1 MQDSQKTFSL
11 YEFSGQYFSVWC
23 QKKDLHCII
32 SWRPRTTFLIH
43 FETKCRMRETVEW
56 EKGRYFAYMATPS
69 CYVISKEVESPSLG
83 TTEFLDPLVY
93 INNSHWQSSRIIIF
107 WCKYDIV
114 ISDILVGYFL
124 DKLFFLLT
132 LISLEHCKKP
142 RRKDWVTEKST

>member
-1 MQDSQKTFSL
+1 MGPFKRHVTYIMAFFTPFNFVTLCQFSSITSPAL
-11 YEFSGQYFSVWC
+11 F
-23 QKKDLHCII
+23 
-32 SWRPRTTFLIH
+32 
-43 FETKCRMRETVEW
+43 TKRHWETVEW

-69 CYVISKEVESPSLG
+69 CYVISKEVEIPSLG

-114 ISDILVGYFL
+114 ISYILVGYFL

-132 LISLEHCKKP
+132 LILLEHYKKP
-142 RRKDWVTEKST
+142 RRKDWVTENST